1 MRTVLVVVGAA
12 VAAYGG
18 WLLWNLRRETL
29 PDVALW
35 WAGGVVLHD
44 FVLVP
49 IVLGAGV
56 LLARFLPDA
65 LRAPA
70 AVGAVVLGTVTVM
83 AVPVLGRFGAR
94 PDIPSLLDRNY
105 LAGWLLIAGLVVAG
119 VVLGALWRRR
129 RTGLG
134 RTGRVG

>member
-1 MRTVLVVVGAA
+1 MRALLVVAGTA

-29 PDVALW
+29 PEVALW

-49 IVLGAGV
+49 VVLGAGV

-70 AVGAVVLGTVTVM
+70 AVGAVVLGAVTLL

-94 PDIPSLLDRNY
+94 PDNPSLLDRNY
-105 LAGWLLIAGLVVAG
+105 TVGWLLVAGLVVVA
-119 VVLGALWRRR
+119 VAAGALWRRR

>member
-1 MRTVLVVVGAA
+1 MRTVLVIVGAA

-105 LAGWLLIAGLVVAG
+105 LAGWLLIAGLVVVG
-119 VVLGALWRRR
+119 VVLGALWRRL